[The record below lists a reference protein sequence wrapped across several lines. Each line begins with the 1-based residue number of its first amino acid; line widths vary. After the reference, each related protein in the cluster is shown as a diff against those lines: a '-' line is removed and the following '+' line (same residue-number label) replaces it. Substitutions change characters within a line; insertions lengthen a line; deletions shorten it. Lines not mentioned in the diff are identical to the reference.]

1 MDLIELTPTLI
12 TLIVATV
19 ELVVCLFCA
28 VVLWRQRRGMPDLSR
43 LMLALG
49 ATHCV
54 VTTLCKYFYI
64 IAQPTH
70 HFYYEVL
77 SMSHTRWGMLSVLL
91 MLAYPVSVAR
101 PEWLRSWRR
110 VLLYLLPGLLLFVAP
125 TFFPEVHRLYS
136 FNELASHLGEP
147 DVIFRLTVLPLILV
161 YCSLMMGRVVTLSET
176 GGDSLWLRRY
186 IAGVMGLLMLV
197 SAFTHTHIAWF
208 HYLHHLCVALFYGY
222 WTYYELMQRVYTAPA
237 RVSASNPSTDS
248 TVSPPQ
254 SDEHQRFLRFDKQ
267 VEQRLLYAQPGISR
281 DDLCRV
287 MGTDRT
293 TFSRII
299 TEQSGY
305 PNLSAYLNQKRMRR
319 ADLLMREQPQYS
331 IEAIMADCGYR
342 SKATFNRIFKE
353 FYGTTPSEYRRNLP
367 TTTPK
372 QPN

>member
-1 MDLIELTPTLI
+1 
-12 TLIVATV
+12 
-19 ELVVCLFCA
+19 
-28 VVLWRQRRGMPDLSR
+28 
-43 LMLALG
+43 
-49 ATHCV
+49 
-54 VTTLCKYFYI
+54 
-64 IAQPTH
+64 
-70 HFYYEVL
+70 
-77 SMSHTRWGMLSVLL
+77 
-91 MLAYPVSVAR
+91 
-101 PEWLRSWRR
+101 
-110 VLLYLLPGLLLFVAP
+110 
-125 TFFPEVHRLYS
+125 
-136 FNELASHLGEP
+136 
-147 DVIFRLTVLPLILV
+147 
-161 YCSLMMGRVVTLSET
+161 
-176 GGDSLWLRRY
+176 
-186 IAGVMGLLMLV
+186 
-197 SAFTHTHIAWF
+197 
-208 HYLHHLCVALFYGY
+208 
-222 WTYYELMQRVYTAPA
+222 MQRVYTAPT